1 MKYPTMLYHRFIS
14 EALYD
19 SFMNIDKAEQ
29 LCKEIQNQKISNL
42 HKPVLL
48 ADMLYLRYRIHLR
61 KGEYL
66 QAKQAVEQAYA
77 TLEDSSEYLRLYHT
91 LLAYSNIHLILG
103 EVDASLGSVIRAKE
117 LAPDLNDDKALVKA
131 EFMLGRIAMTKQDY
145 QKARRHFQSALEKV
159 QHYGDAKEQGDI
171 LLNIGA
177 CYLHE
182 GNVQQSLINTVD
194 AIACKERYR
203 IDLKEYQNASSQDLP
218 VGWVVFAAGEYIR
231 VPVPDNDILSD
242 AYHNVGLA
250 YMNLGD
256 TVQATQFLVQA
267 LSLKESMQ
275 DTIGIATCASS
286 LGVLHYY
293 KNEGTKAL
301 KYMEQSRELFRQHSH
316 IAHVG
321 NVLQNIALIKEKNGD
336 IDSAIQLTE
345 EARQIFASLN
355 ERYGELSAAISH
367 AYLLYKRKDYTASE
381 ATLKKALKLSEQLQ
395 LIVMQAQCYHYLG
408 LCYSQVQQYEEAH
421 RMLEKA
427 LELTRQHHN
436 TTELMN
442 VHEAL
447 CNVYERQR
455 KFPQAYE
462 HQIEY
467 ERLKSQNFDEEND
480 RREKNLLVLHE
491 VERHRRETQ
500 ANARALQRAEEELEA
515 KTQELGNFAERISQK
530 KDFLALIEQGLE
542 AIQQSSSDEQ
552 YQLMQ
557 LLHQRVRSES
567 AKTKEEWLTFHSKF
581 NAMQNGFSLAI
592 KQQYPQLTPAEINV
606 SSLLRLNL
614 RSKEIASILHI
625 SPKAVE
631 NHRMSL
637 RKKMNIGREGN
648 LVHALLRVTL
658 QL

>member
-1 MKYPTMLYHRFIS
+1 MKYPTKLHRHSIS
-14 EALYD
+14 EALYE
-19 SFMNIDKAEQ
+19 SFLNIDKAEQ
-29 LCKEIQNQKISNL
+29 LYKEIHKLTSSIN

-66 QAKQAVEQAYA
+66 QAKQAVEQAQDA
-77 TLEDSSEYLRLYHT
+77 LVDSSEYLRLYYSV
-91 LLAYSNIHLILG
+91 LACSNIQLILG
-103 EVDASLGSVIRAKE
+103 EVDASISSVIHAQK
-117 LAPDLNDDKALVKA
+117 LLPLLNDDKALVKA
-131 EFMLGRIAMTKQDY
+131 EFMLGRIAMTQQDFE
-145 QKARRHFQSALEKV
+145 KARQHFQSALEKV

-182 GNVQQSLINTVD
+182 GNVQQSLIHTID
-194 AIACKERYR
+194 AINCKEQYR
-203 IDLKEYQNASSQDLP
+203 TELKEYQKATNQDLP

-231 VPVPDNDILSD
+231 VPVPDDDILSD

-256 TVQATQFLVQA
+256 TVQATQFLLQA
-267 LSLKESMQ
+267 LSLKESMN
-275 DTIGIATCASS
+275 DSIGIATCASS
-286 LGVLHYY
+286 LGILHYY

-301 KYMEQSRELFRQHSH
+301 KYMEQSLELFRQHSH

-321 NVLQNIALIKEKNGD
+321 NILQNIALIKEKNGD
-336 IDSAIQLTE
+336 VDSAIQLTE
-345 EARQIFASLN
+345 EARQIFASTN
-355 ERYGELSAAISH
+355 ERYGELSATISH
-367 AYLLYKRKDYTASE
+367 AYLLYKQKDYTASE
-381 ATLKKALKLSEQLQ
+381 DTLKKALKLSLQLQ

-408 LCYSQVQQYEEAH
+408 LCYSQVQQYEKAH
-421 RMLEKA
+421 EMLDTA

-436 TTELMN
+436 TTESMN
-442 VHEAL
+442 VHDAL
-447 CNVYERQR
+447 CCVYELQGM
-455 KFPQAYE
+455 FPQAYE
-462 HQIEY
+462 HLVKY
-467 ERLKSQNFDEEND
+467 EQLKSQQYNEEND

-500 ANARALQRAEEELEA
+500 ANARAQQRAEEELEA

-552 YQLMQ
+552 YLLMQ

-637 RKKMNIGREGN
+637 RKKMNLGREGN
-648 LVHALLRVTL
+648 LVHALLRLTL
-658 QL
+658 QR